1 MRLHDEGRECVH
13 IEDGSHIE
21 RYLALKQA
29 LGREYDGV
37 RRVLMHL
44 DQFVTTHG
52 GDLTAETFA
61 DWCLTLQH
69 LASGTRRSRMREVR
83 NFCLYR
89 RRYEAA
95 GFLPDLR
102 LFPPRHQV
110 VRPHLFTNAEVL
122 RLLSAINALP
132 AAPTSPFRRENLR
145 LAIVLL
151 YTTGLRQGWSSSR
164 WATMTYMSG
173 RY

>member
-1 MRLHDEGRECVH
+1 MRLYVEGTSTVKSK
-13 IEDGSHIE
+13 IAPHIE

-29 LGREYDGV
+29 LGREYDEV
-37 RRVLMHL
+37 RRVLAHL

-52 GDLTAETFA
+52 GDLTAEGFA
-61 DWCLTLQH
+61 GWCLTLQH
-69 LASGTRRSRMREVR
+69 SASGARRSRMRVVR

-95 GFLPDLR
+95 SFLPDSR

-110 VRPHLFTNAEVL
+110 GRPHLFTNAEVL
-122 RLLSAINALP
+122 RLLAAINALS

-151 YTTGLRQGWSSSR
+151 YTTGLRLGEIGP
-164 WATMTYMSG
+164 AYVG
-173 RY
+173 RL